1 MKKDTALSNA
11 KELVEEVEKKTHLSG
26 SRVTSVNDSTAET
39 SAEEIDTEAE
49 ATDTSSEPEAAAAVK
64 NNHRGIYAAAVG
76 ASVAGA
82 AGAAAGTSYFINKE
96 NTDSSD
102 LSLLEDEDA
111 SADETALEFSADD
124 IISSAMANVI
134 HNQGS
139 VSGGGH
145 TNNPGPHTPL
155 PAHHNSI
162 LETNEHPH
170 SQVDIND
177 ADNLNQIADNS
188 IIIDD
193 TDHDDMI
200 INEVIPN
207 SGDMTADNDTS
218 GTDDSIPDDL
228 VI

>member
-26 SRVTSVNDSTAET
+26 SRVTSVNDTTADPP
-39 SAEEIDTEAE
+39 AEEIDTEAE
-49 ATDTSSEPEAAAAVK
+49 ATDTSSEPNTATAVK
-64 NNHRGIYAAAVG
+64 HNHRGIYAAAVG
-76 ASVAGA
+76 AAVTGA
-82 AGAAAGTSYFINKE
+82 AAAAAGTSYFINKE

-102 LSLLEDEDA
+102 LSLQEDEDA
-111 SADETALEFSADD
+111 TADETALEFSADD

-134 HNQGS
+134 HTQGP
-139 VSGGGH
+139 VAGGGH
-145 TNNPGPHTPL
+145 SNHTET
-155 PAHHNSI
+155 PAPEQHDSI
-162 LETNEHPH
+162 LNTTEHPY

-207 SGDMTADNDTS
+207 SDDMTADNDTS